1 MRVCVSTSIAKGFD
15 VFMRNLNKF
24 KFNSI
29 ELRAEHLNDQN
40 LQLLEF
46 FSKRIGIAGV
56 EGELKNYNYLLF
68 LGQSLNVDFVNVQ
81 LTSRKELPKL
91 RKMVDKAAVLGQRV
105 AVVNNPSEVGYPSKA
120 KEMKHIAESTG
131 AYILLDTAHARTES
145 SSLINFVNYL
155 AGSIVAIRIS
165 DFFQGYGHLPIG
177 AGDTKYLN
185 PVIERFGKSD
195 TPFII
200 NLNERYSLID
210 AWISKTNLQE
220 LRKEHGKR

>member
-15 VFMRNLNKF
+15 VFMRSLNKF
-24 KFNSI
+24 GFNSI
-29 ELRAEHLNDQN
+29 ELRSEHLNEEN

-46 FSKRIGIAGV
+46 FSKKIGIVGV

-68 LGQSLNVDFVNVQ
+68 LGQSLNVDFVSVQ
-81 LTSRKELPKL
+81 ISSRSELNKL
-91 RKMVDKAAVLGQRV
+91 RKMVNKASVLGQRV
-105 AVVNNPSEVGYPSKA
+105 AVVNNPEEVGYPSKA

-131 AYILLDTAHARTES
+131 AYVVLDTAHARTES
-145 SSLINFVNYL
+145 GSIINFVNYL
-155 AGSIVAIRIS
+155 AENIVAIRVS
-165 DFFQGYGHLPIG
+165 DFFKGYGHLPVG
-177 AGDTKYLN
+177 AGNTKYLN
-185 PVIERFGKSD
+185 PVLEKFGKSD
-195 TPFII
+195 IPFII